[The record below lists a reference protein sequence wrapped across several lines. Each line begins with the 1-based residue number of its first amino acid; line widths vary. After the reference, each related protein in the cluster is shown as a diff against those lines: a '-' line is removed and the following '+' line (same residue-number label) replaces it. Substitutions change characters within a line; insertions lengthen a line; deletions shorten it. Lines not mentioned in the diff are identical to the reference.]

1 MDEKFKK
8 DTFKED
14 GYKMNTRNFLELK
27 GDLIYLKKLDKGH
40 LEEYWE
46 NMDNS
51 SVEAMIFTGSQQI
64 FNKSDIERYLEN
76 ISQDNSRI
84 DFLIISK
91 ESNKIVGEVVINNIY
106 RNDRNSNIRIL
117 INRKEDFS
125 KGYGREA
132 LILAL
137 NYGFGMLNLHRIE
150 LEVFPFNERA
160 IHVYEKI
167 GFVREGIRRDGCYFN
182 NKYYDM
188 ITMSILEDEFRE
200 KYNISG
206 ELLDDLN
213 N

>member
-1 MDEKFKK
+1 
-8 DTFKED
+8 
-14 GYKMNTRNFLELK
+14 MNTRNFLELK
-27 GDLIYLKKLDKGH
+27 GDSIYLKKLDKGH
-40 LEEYWE
+40 LEEYWKI
-46 NMDNS
+46 MDNS

-91 ESNKIVGEVVINNIY
+91 ESNKIVGEVVINNMY

-125 KGYGREA
+125 KGYGSEA

-150 LEVFPFNERA
+150 LEVFPFNQRA

-182 NKYYDM
+182 SKYYDM

-206 ELLDDLN
+206 ELLEDVN

>member
-1 MDEKFKK
+1 
-8 DTFKED
+8 
-14 GYKMNTRNFLELK
+14 MNTRNFLELK
-27 GDLIYLKKLDKGH
+27 GDSIYLKKLDKEH

-46 NMDNS
+46 SMDNS
-51 SVEAMIFTGSQQI
+51 SVEAMIFTGTQQI

-125 KGYGREA
+125 KGYGSQA

-167 GFVREGIRRDGCYFN
+167 GFVREGIKRHGCYFN
-182 NKYYDM
+182 SKYYDM
-188 ITMSILEDEFRE
+188 IAMSILEDEFRE